1 MRAERDALVIN
12 GGQGEGGGAL
22 FRTALAMS
30 ALTQIPVRIH
40 QIRAATRKPGISSED
55 LTFVRMLEAVSGAR
69 LEGDELDSHELLF
82 VPKHAPKALKGEFDV
97 QSHEKGLIPGNALML
112 AESIWPVLARTG
124 AYSSFLIM
132 GETYNNHTL
141 TFDAF
146 SQASLLLHSRQGVV
160 GFAAQKVAGFGFAGR
175 GEVQFEVEPSA
186 PNGFQWLTRGELIS
200 VRAIVSYYGVSKEM
214 LERGKEALESILASY
229 GEHFELEMNQVESR
243 ENGVHVTLMAEYESG
258 LGVGSCLGARGVKI
272 ESVCRAAQSALKEFT
287 DSNATLDPFLADQAL
302 VCAALAQE
310 PTQFVTQRITPR
322 LQTMAYIIRQ
332 FIPIPITILGRLND
346 AGTIKIGQ

>member
-30 ALTQIPVRIH
+30 ALTHTPVRIH

-55 LTFVRMLEAVSGAR
+55 LTFIRMLEASCSGR
-69 LEGDELDSHELLF
+69 LEGDALDSNELLF
-82 VPKHAPKALKGEFDV
+82 VPKHAPKALRGEFDV
-97 QSHEKGLIPGNALML
+97 QSFEKGVIPGNALML
-112 AESIWPVLARTG
+112 AESVWPVLARAG
-124 AYSSFLIM
+124 AYSSFLIK

-146 SQASLLLHSRQGVV
+146 AHATLLLHARQGVV
-160 GFAAQKVAGFGFAGR
+160 GFAAQKMAGFGFGGQ

-186 PNGFQWLTRGELIS
+186 PNGLDWLKRGDLRS
-200 VRAIVSYYGVSKEM
+200 LRAIISHHGVSKEAP
-214 LERGKEALESILASY
+214 ERGMDELRAILGS
-229 GEHFELEMNQVESR
+229 EVPELEIELNQVDSR
-243 ENGVHVTLMAEYESG
+243 ENGIHVTLIAEYEFG
-258 LGVGSCLGARGVKI
+258 IGVGSCLGAKGVKV
-272 ESVCRAAQSALKEFT
+272 ESVCRAAHSALKEFT
-287 DSNATLDPFLADQAL
+287 DSTATLDPFLADQAL

-346 AGTIKIGQ
+346 VGTVKIGQ